1 MARQKEE
8 AIMQIASAAF
18 PRHSIRA
25 VSSPR
30 ERTQRRGLLRRI
42 FTRRQPTLYQRC
54 LAVHIAS
61 AGHSGALR

>member
-1 MARQKEE
+1 MHV
-8 AIMQIASAAF
+8 ASASF
-18 PRHSIRA
+18 SRRPTRA

-30 ERTQRRGLLRRI
+30 ERTQRPGFLRRI

-54 LAVHIAS
+54 LAVHIAG